1 MDYGY
6 IKVAAAIPLLRV
18 ADCDNNAECIGEL
31 IFRAEEEKVQA
42 LVFPELCL
50 TAYTCMDLFAQ
61 DTLLHA
67 AEQSLQ
73 QLVERTKD
81 TEVLVALGA
90 PLRMEGGLVNAA
102 VVFQRG
108 RILGVVPKT
117 YIPSGGE
124 FQESRWF
131 RSAFE
136 LKGRKIRIGEN
147 RYPLGG
153 DLLFGVGKAVIGVE
167 LCEDLWSPVP
177 PSSRLAMAGANVIL
191 NLSASNELI
200 GKAAYRRQLVA
211 QQSARCLAGYVYAS
225 CGAGESSTDVVF
237 AGHALIAGNGL
248 ILKES
253 ARFSTEAQLVTC
265 LIDVDHLQHD
275 RRVSA
280 TFAQGLLFEEGNEG
294 RHTTTHRHIS
304 VAPRKQE
311 EVFRLDRPVD
321 PHPFLPSEG
330 AEARWEDIFRI
341 QVSGLAQR
349 IRHTGVA
356 TAVLGLSGGLDSTL
370 ALLVTVQA
378 FDMLGYARTQLI
390 GVTMPGFGTTNRTHA
405 NALALIRAF
414 AIRSKE
420 VDIRPACLQ
429 HFRDIGHDPDLHDLT
444 FENTQA
450 RERTQILMD
459 IANQED
465 GLVVGTG
472 DLSELALGW
481 ATYNGDHISMYGVN
495 AGVPKTLVR
504 HLVRWVA
511 EYRSDEATRHVLLD
525 VIDTPVSPEL
535 LPASEQ
541 GTIAQ
546 RTEELVGP
554 YELHD
559 FFLYHFLRF
568 GSRPAKIFM
577 LASQAF
583 EGVYSPETI
592 HRWMRVFFS
601 RFFRQQFKRSC
612 LPDGPKV
619 GTISLSP
626 RSDWRMPSDASAE
639 TWMDEIE
646 QLKSS

>member
-1 MDYGY
+1 M
-6 IKVAAAIPLLRV
+6 VRV
-18 ADCDNNAECIGEL
+18 ADCACNAERIGEL
-31 IFRAEEEKVQA
+31 IYKAEAEKVEA
-42 LVFPELCL
+42 VVFPELCL

-61 DTLLHA
+61 DTLLHC
-67 AEQSLQ
+67 AEKSLQ
-73 QLVERTKD
+73 ELVERTKD
-81 TEVLVALGA
+81 TEVLVAVGV

-102 VVFQRG
+102 VVFRGG

-131 RSAFE
+131 RPAFE
-136 LKGRKIRIGEN
+136 LKGRKIQIGEKL
-147 RYPLGG
+147 YPLGG
-153 DLLFGVGKAVIGVE
+153 DLLFYVGKAVIGVE

-177 PSSRLAMAGANVIL
+177 PSSRLAMGGANVIL

-225 CGAGESSTDVVF
+225 CGAGESSTDMVF
-237 AGHALIAGNGL
+237 AGHALIAENGV

-275 RRVSA
+275 RRVST
-280 TFAQGLLFEEGNEG
+280 TFGQGLLFEESDES
-294 RHTTTHRHIS
+294 RHTIPRRRIS

-311 EVFRLDRPVD
+311 EIFRLDRPVD
-321 PHPFLPSEG
+321 PHPFIPTEG
-330 AEARWEDIFRI
+330 VEARWEDIFRM

-356 TAVLGLSGGLDSTL
+356 TAVVGLSGGLDSTL

-378 FDMLGYARTQLI
+378 FDQLGYGRTQVM

-405 NALALIRAF
+405 NALALIRSF

-420 VDIRPACLQ
+420 VDIRPACLR
-429 HFRDIGHDPDLHDLT
+429 HFQDIGHDPAVQDTT

-459 IANQED
+459 IANQEN

-511 EYRSDEATRHVLLD
+511 EYRSDEATRQVLLD

-535 LPASEQ
+535 LPASDQ
-541 GTIAQ
+541 GTIVQ

-568 GSRPAKIFM
+568 GSRPTKIFM
-577 LASQAF
+577 LARQAF
-583 EGVYSPETI
+583 DGVYSAETI
-592 HRWMRVFFS
+592 HKWMSVFFR

-619 GTISLSP
+619 GSISLSP
-626 RSDWRMPSDASAE
+626 RSDWRMPSDASAAS
-639 TWMDEIE
+639 WLDEIE